1 MKSFINDLIHAAL
14 FVVVAFTPFLVYIYM
29 M

>member
-1 MKSFINDLIHAAL
+1 MKNFINDLVHAVI
-14 FVVVAFTPFLVYIYM
+14 FVVVAFTPFFVYVYM

>member
-14 FVVVAFTPFLVYIYM
+14 FVVVAFTPFFVYVYM